1 MIAFIPHTNPAD
13 NIPSKNTDKNLLSPI
28 ISALGE
34 KYTKERKNPTHVD
47 VHNTQDINPDKK
59 LPTPLN
65 MASSLF
71 PQLWILFLNPLKI
84 DP

>member
-34 KYTKERKNPTHVD
+34 KYVKDKKNPTHVD
-47 VHNTQDINPDKK
+47 VQSTQEISPDK
-59 LPTPLN
+59 N
-65 MASSLF
+65 
-71 PQLWILFLNPLKI
+71 
-84 DP
+84 DPKP